1 MNIKNNLIM
10 LNNATQRNATQRNAT
25 NLNFLFKIFFHSCY
39 HRINRSISLLHNFLM
54 LSKLISFNTVQK
66 IVDKTNFIINNY
78 FIRSSIM
85 NKKNIIAFIAVL
97 SIFFIFTG
105 CKTVSTASVIPQ
117 SLQLSGSD
125 ITVGEVLI
133 AEMPY
138 SKDENLKEQLIA
150 KALKDSK
157 YDFLIMPRY
166 EIVQVGLSKKMRV
179 IGRGAK
185 VK

>member
-1 MNIKNNLIM
+1 MYKCLIIADD
-10 LNNATQRNATQRNAT
+10 LTGANA
-25 NLNFLFKIFFHSCY
+25 
-39 HRINRSISLLHNFLM
+39 SISLLHNFLM

-97 SIFFIFTG
+97 SIFLIFTG

>member
-1 MNIKNNLIM
+1 
-10 LNNATQRNATQRNAT
+10 
-25 NLNFLFKIFFHSCY
+25 
-39 HRINRSISLLHNFLM
+39 
-54 LSKLISFNTVQK
+54 
-66 IVDKTNFIINNY
+66 
-78 FIRSSIM
+78 M

-97 SIFFIFTG
+97 SIFLIFTG

-117 SLQLSGSD
+117 SLQLSGND
-125 ITVGEVLI
+125 ITVWEVLI